1 MNRKVLGS
9 SSRYLLFVF
18 LNIQKSSEHSR
29 FDAAHELGH
38 LTLHKHAGAHGKEAE
53 REANAFASSLCLE
66 KTY

>member
-1 MNRKVLGS
+1 M
-9 SSRYLLFVF
+9 FVF

-38 LTLHKHAGAHGKEAE
+38 LALHKHAGAHGKEAE